1 MRNSKLPPKSFYP
14 STTESIAVPPVPQ
27 EYAPNL
33 SAGPSTTGV
42 LTPELIATLATLLP
56 TNKQSS
62 SSESNQP
69 ALGSSIVRPQFSSV
83 APDRGIS
90 SQGWKHDNQVSGN
103 ASHLQM
109 GNQFNSQVQ
118 VQSQFQPYPSVPNTY
133 SHSATVVPSNS
144 QVQDSTASL
153 SHQSVTSS
161 RPLTN
166 FSMPSQSGQFAL
178 SPQPPSIIQKPNHT
192 DTLFS
197 GSGNEL
203 FSDPIWDPTI
213 CRQRELGAPQ
223 SSAAIPTCSF
233 WIWAGHLRGRGL
245 TRISAISQLCSL
257 QPTSCSRYSSSSS
270 RRLLPTQL
278 HTDLEISNEFAL
290 IKKGSD
296 MEDSLLK
303 MIAGIICC
311 SLAPGELTMLQQC
324 FFQDCY
330 FQGTVEHKCNS
341 LGAAK
346 ILLGFWTCFTRTQFH
361 QLSLEIFLRS
371 TQLASSHSSSLGI
384 SKYPVLPLSLVRVRE
399 ECKERQ
405 NLNIFGC
412 KQLLRTVTALCLFR
426 KAIRALQI
434 L

>member
-290 IKKGSD
+290 IKFGTWRADYASTVFL
-296 MEDSLLK
+296 SRLLFSRNSGEWSPVFLSK
-303 MIAGIICC
+303 WHPSVQNQPLGLAILPVNIKEEVQDQSCLVFGGLGWVDFVC
-311 SLAPGELTMLQQC
+311 SQ
-324 FFQDCY
+324 FR
-330 FQGTVEHKCNS
+330 KC
-341 LGAAK
+341 K
-346 ILLGFWTCFTRTQFH
+346 WV
-361 QLSLEIFLRS
+361 LS
-371 TQLASSHSSSLGI
+371 
-384 SKYPVLPLSLVRVRE
+384 PLS
-399 ECKERQ
+399 
-405 NLNIFGC
+405 
-412 KQLLRTVTALCLFR
+412 T
-426 KAIRALQI
+426 
-434 L
+434 

>member
-1 MRNSKLPPKSFYP
+1 
-14 STTESIAVPPVPQ
+14 
-27 EYAPNL
+27 
-33 SAGPSTTGV
+33 
-42 LTPELIATLATLLP
+42 LTPELIATLATFLP

-118 VQSQFQPYPSVPNTY
+118 VQVQVQSPFQPYPSVPNTY

-144 QVQDSTASL
+144 QIQDSTASL

-178 SPQPPSIIQKPNHT
+178 SPQVSQKNLLKVPHATQKGHGVVHGTDVPKPCSPSIIQKPNHT

-203 FSDPIWDPTI
+203 FSDPIRDPTI

-233 WIWAGHLRGRGL
+233 WIWAGHLRG
-245 TRISAISQLCSL
+245 
-257 QPTSCSRYSSSSS
+257 
-270 RRLLPTQL
+270 
-278 HTDLEISNEFAL
+278 
-290 IKKGSD
+290 
-296 MEDSLLK
+296 
-303 MIAGIICC
+303 
-311 SLAPGELTMLQQC
+311 
-324 FFQDCY
+324 
-330 FQGTVEHKCNS
+330 
-341 LGAAK
+341 
-346 ILLGFWTCFTRTQFH
+346 
-361 QLSLEIFLRS
+361 
-371 TQLASSHSSSLGI
+371 
-384 SKYPVLPLSLVRVRE
+384 
-399 ECKERQ
+399 
-405 NLNIFGC
+405 
-412 KQLLRTVTALCLFR
+412 
-426 KAIRALQI
+426 
-434 L
+434 